1 MTFLKRISFVLAL
14 AAAPLAGAAPAL
26 AQTAEQKGEDI
37 AQRAQAKGKGFGDS
51 LSSGQM
57 ILYTKGGSQSERRF
71 NAKSLEGQG
80 NNPGASLLVF
90 EWPGDVRDTALLTY
104 SYDNKADDQWLYL
117 PSVGRVKR
125 ISSSA
130 RSGSFMGSEF
140 AYEDMTDQGAA
151 EFNHKWVQDSGCPV
165 GGGTCHVVDRT
176 PKSRSGYAMQR
187 VWFNAANLYVVQIQY
202 FDRAGKHVKTLQSSG
217 HKQFQGK
224 YWRPGKMR
232 MVNHLTGK
240 STDLLW
246 SGYKFRNGFSAND
259 FSVQALK
266 SR

>member
-1 MTFLKRISFVLAL
+1 MTFLKKVSLIAMLM
-14 AAAPLAGAAPAL
+14 AAPVAAL
-26 AQTAEQKGEDI
+26 AQSAEQKGEEI
-37 AQRAQAKGKGFGDS
+37 VQRAQAAGQGWGDS
-51 LSSGQM
+51 SSSGQM
-57 ILYTKGGSQSERRF
+57 ILYTQGGAQSERRF
-71 NAKSLEGQG
+71 NAKGLEGRG
-80 NNPGASLLVF
+80 NNPSASLLVF

-140 AYEDMTDQGAA
+140 AYEDMTDQGPDD
-151 EFNHKWVQDSGCPV
+151 FNHKWVQDGPCPV
-165 GGGTCHVVDRT
+165 GGGTCHVIDRT
-176 PKSRSGYAMQR
+176 PKQRSGYALQR
-187 VWFNAANLYVVQIQY
+187 VWMNASNLYVVQVQY

-217 HKQFQGK
+217 QKKYQGK
-224 YWRPGKMR
+224 YWRPAKMR

-246 SGYKFRNGFSAND
+246 SGYKFGNGFSAND